1 MLFSCLVACFTWI
14 QEPEKLTQAYLGSR
28 TVLRWSFE
36 SVGDTF
42 LFLLISK
49 NNSLYGE
56 PKQREIVTKLANGTI
71 YIYDEFK
78 DRAELLN
85 QTTLVLTGIRNDDD
99 GNYCCQAFFLQ
110 GMYTSCVD
118 LLVLGMVTQSN
129 DFCSTNLSWTD
140 PK

>member
-14 QEPEKLTQAYLGSR
+14 QEPEKPTQAHLGSR

-36 SVGDTF
+36 SVDDTF

-85 QTTLVLTGIRNDDD
+85 QTTLVLNGIRNDDD

>member
-36 SVGDTF
+36 SVDDTF

-85 QTTLVLTGIRNDDD
+85 KTTLVLTGIRNDDD

-118 LLVLGMVTQSN
+118 LLVLGMVTQ
-129 DFCSTNLSWTD
+129 
-140 PK
+140 